1 MPIPRTSFVRR
12 LAIGLLL
19 VTIVIGVTWRS
30 SLAADISDVCSEHD
44 PPKVFE
50 AVKNTPSAAR
60 LVSRSAILAG
70 DGQNTLIFDS
80 PYSAPAEGEKYRV
93 LIQGKPL
100 ESKKRLH
107 LIDTVLVQPLDT
119 DTSLAKTLSVDPH
132 ATMISFTLPQ
142 EPTGYWALNWRP
154 YRIFLMHCVKDGP
167 KVASIEMLVSP
178 RNTSIFAVFAATVI
192 MYLAVVAAARTVFRK
207 PVRFWRCLD
216 PVVLTAG
223 PNGKGNLSKLQ
234 LLFFS
239 LIVFAMLAYIYAR
252 TGVLSDLSPTIL
264 ILLGISAVGAATS
277 KATDVNANRL
287 AFGNWIWMI
296 RKHWL
301 PPGGLAAVNS
311 ALLRD
316 LVTSDGEFDVY
327 HFQMLIFS
335 LVVGVSLLAIG
346 LNGLASF
353 DVPAN
358 FLGVLGLS
366 QVVYV
371 GGKLVA
377 PPSCT
382 ELDKAISD
390 LRDLETKFKAQAT
403 TANKGPPQSLAA
415 AMLLAPT
422 EYGAFKNA
430 VGPAKDMA
438 DEVLKFDPRPG
449 DPAPTLEPDY
459 V

>member
-1 MPIPRTSFVRR
+1 MATSCTSFLCR
-12 LAIGLLL
+12 LAVEFLL
-19 VTIVIGVTWRS
+19 VMIVIEIPWQN
-30 SLAADISDVCSEHD
+30 SLAADISDVCSERD
-44 PPKVFE
+44 PLKVFE
-50 AVKNTPSAAR
+50 VVKNTPSAAR

-70 DGQNTLIFDS
+70 DGQNTLIFDF
-80 PYSAPAEGEKYRV
+80 PYSAPSKDEKYRV
-93 LIQGKPL
+93 LIQGKPP

-119 DTSLAKTLSVDPH
+119 DPSLAKTLGVDPH
-132 ATMISFTLPQ
+132 ATMVNFAFPQ
-142 EPTGYWALNWRP
+142 ESMGYWALNWRP
-154 YRIFLMHCVKDGP
+154 YRIFLVQCVKDGP
-167 KVASIEMLVSP
+167 KLASIEMLVSP

-192 MYLAVVAAARTVFRK
+192 IYLTIVAAARTVFRK
-207 PVRFWRCLD
+207 SVGFWRCLD

-223 PNGKGNLSKLQ
+223 PNGKGSLSKLQ

-252 TGVLSDLSPTIL
+252 TGVLSDLSATIL

-311 ALLRD
+311 ARLRD

-358 FLGVLGLS
+358 LLGVLGLS

-377 PPSCT
+377 PPSCA
-382 ELDKAISD
+382 EFDKAISD
-390 LRDLETKFKAQAT
+390 LRDLEAKFKAQAT
-403 TANKGPPQSLAA
+403 TANKSPPQSLAA
-415 AMLLAPT
+415 AKLLAPT
-422 EYGAFKNA
+422 EYTAFKNA

-438 DEVLKFDPRPG
+438 DEVLKYDPRPG
-449 DPAPTLEPDY
+449 DPDPLLEPDFA
-459 V
+459 